1 MTKLVRNAIK
11 HLLARGYAITV
22 WDSIEGDGEVE
33 LRLSNDAD
41 AIFDCLG
48 ATETNRLVL
57 HEQLEDSVWVGNV
70 LRRRPVGELIFVYE
84 FGEDDPLQD
93 YAAADEE
100 VEHDIREAFA
110 YIV

>member
-1 MTKLVRNAIK
+1 VLKERTP
-11 HLLARGYAITV
+11 
-22 WDSIEGDGEVE
+22 EGF
-33 LRLSNDAD
+33 RA
-41 AIFDCLG
+41 
-48 ATETNRLVL
+48 
-57 HEQLEDSVWVGNV
+57 VG
-70 LRRRPVGELIFVYE
+70 RLIFVYE

>member
-1 MTKLVRNAIK
+1 MSKLVRTAIK
-11 HLLARGYAITV
+11 HLLARGYAFTV
-22 WDSIEGDGEVE
+22 WDSIEGDGEID
-33 LRLSNDAD
+33 LRNSTD
-41 AIFDCLG
+41 LG
-48 ATETNRLVL
+48 AIMGSLEGTESNKLVL
-57 HEQLEDSVWVGNV
+57 KERTPEGFRAVG
-70 LRRRPVGELIFVYE
+70 RLIFVYE

>member
-22 WDSIEGDGEVE
+22 WDSIEGDGEVD
-33 LRLSNDAD
+33 LRNSTD
-41 AIFDCLG
+41 LG
-48 ATETNRLVL
+48 AIMGSLEGTESNKLILKERTKDGFRA
-57 HEQLEDSVWVGNV
+57 VGK
-70 LRRRPVGELIFVYE
+70 LIFIYE
-84 FGEDDPLQD
+84 FGEDDPLHD

>member
-1 MTKLVRNAIK
+1 MSKLVRTAIK
-11 HLLARGYAITV
+11 HLLARGYAFTV
-22 WDSIEGDGEVE
+22 WDSIEGDGEID
-33 LRLSNDAD
+33 LRNSTDLRAIMGSLEGTESNK
-41 AIFDCLG
+41 
-48 ATETNRLVL
+48 LVL
-57 HEQLEDSVWVGNV
+57 KERTPEGFRAVG
-70 LRRRPVGELIFVYE
+70 RLIFVYE

>member
-1 MTKLVRNAIK
+1 MTEQVRTALK
-11 HLLARGYAITV
+11 HLLARGYAFTV
-22 WDSIEGDGEVE
+22 WDSIEGDGEVD
-33 LRLSNDAD
+33 LRNSTD
-41 AIFDCLG
+41 LG
-48 ATETNRLVL
+48 AIMGSLEGTESNKLVL
-57 HEQLEDSVWVGNV
+57 KERTPEGFRAVG
-70 LRRRPVGELIFVYE
+70 RLIFVYE

>member
-1 MTKLVRNAIK
+1 MSKLVRNAIK

-22 WDSIEGDGEVE
+22 WDSIEGDGEVD
-33 LRLSNDAD
+33 LRNSTDLKAIMGSLEGTESNK
-41 AIFDCLG
+41 
-48 ATETNRLVL
+48 LVL
-57 HEQLEDSVWVGNV
+57 KERTPEGFRAVG
-70 LRRRPVGELIFVYE
+70 RLIFVYE